1 MYHFD
6 ERGKN
11 MERKKMI
18 KLIIG
23 TLAVI
28 TLIIGFITA
37 VSADEPDGST
47 PEAIIEFL
55 GDNGYTVSSPVTKK
69 VTIPS
74 EFSDVYENYNKLQ
87 KEQGF
92 DLSKYKGETAVS
104 YTFTVIGYVD
114 ENGET
119 QSNVQAHVLVCDGKI
134 IGGDIAS
141 TELDGFMTGI
151 R

>member
-23 TLAVI
+23 ALAVI
-28 TLIIGFITA
+28 TLIVGFITA

-55 GDNGYTVSSPVTKK
+55 SDNGYTVSSPVTKK

-74 EFSDVYENYNKLQ
+74 EFSDVYENYNELQ
-87 KEQGF
+87 KKQGF

-114 ENGET
+114 KNGET

-141 TELDGFMTGI
+141 TELDGFMVGI

>member
-1 MYHFD
+1 
-6 ERGKN
+6 
-11 MERKKMI
+11 MERRKML

-23 TLAVI
+23 ALAVI
-28 TLIIGFITA
+28 TLIVGFITA

-55 GDNGYTVSSPVTKK
+55 SDNGYTVSSPVTKK

-74 EFSDVYENYNKLQ
+74 EFSDVYENYNTLQ

-92 DLSKYKGETAVS
+92 DLSGYKGETAVS

-114 ENGET
+114 ESGEP

-141 TELDGFMTGI
+141 TELGGFMVGI

>member
-1 MYHFD
+1 ML
-6 ERGKN
+6 
-11 MERKKMI
+11 

-23 TLAVI
+23 ALAVI
-28 TLIIGFITA
+28 TLIVGFITA

-55 GDNGYTVSSPVTKK
+55 SDNGYTVSSPVTKK

-74 EFSDVYENYNKLQ
+74 EFSDVYENYNTLQ

-92 DLSKYKGETAVS
+92 DLSGYKGETAVS

-114 ENGET
+114 ESGEP

-141 TELDGFMTGI
+141 TELGGFMVGI

>member
-1 MYHFD
+1 
-6 ERGKN
+6 
-11 MERKKMI
+11 MERKKLI
-18 KLIIG
+18 KLIAG
-23 TLAVI
+23 GLAVI

-47 PEAIIEFL
+47 PEAIIDFL
-55 GDNGYTVSSPVTKK
+55 SDNGYTVSSPVIKK

-74 EFSDVYENYNKLQ
+74 DFNDVYENYNNLQ

-114 ENGET
+114 NNGDAKN
-119 QSNVQAHVLVCDGKI
+119 NVQAHVLVCDGKI

-141 TELDGFMTGI
+141 TELNGFMAGI